1 MPSPQPG
8 FSANRWSSDRFQI
21 EQGNDLLHY
30 PGARRI
36 KKDNTAVLFLF
47 YLSLYVG
54 FICVCDQ
61 RFLNRPTSPLSRWE
75 ISWLLTVCCFICSID
90 DTRLT
95 ALSATFVT
103 PLALSSTAVEMSF
116 SPVVIALIVSRIS
129 PVFLENS
136 LLPIAAPFPV

>member
-1 MPSPQPG
+1 MIDLKSSRG
-8 FSANRWSSDRFQI
+8 TTFSTTRV
-21 EQGNDLLHY
+21 
-30 PGARRI
+30 PVRI

-47 YLSLYVG
+47 SFH
-54 FICVCDQ
+54 FI
-61 RFLNRPTSPLSRWE
+61 W
-75 ISWLLTVCCFICSID
+75 ICSID

-95 ALSATFVT
+95 ALSATYVT
-103 PLALSSTAVEMSF
+103 PLALSSNAVEMSF